1 MCAKTIGKIG
11 IMKFEI
17 IEHNDNISL
26 VELKNNQA
34 GLYIVQVVCVD
45 GTIEKSNMIIIK

>member
-1 MCAKTIGKIG
+1 MYAKTIGKIG
-11 IMKFEI
+11 IMKLKL

-34 GLYIVQVVCVD
+34 GLYIVHVVCAD